1 MVPTPARESAWGVP
15 LPLMDWC
22 FPCEALMCVVLLP
35 YYFIREFCRLVC
47 CRLSCEPAREYARL
61 DPDATAGADIEAG
74 TASAAAANDAPAVSA
89 TADTPPEA
97 QQQQTVEEEL
107 SAFDR
112 AVLRYATP
120 TELRLLLT
128 HNERLGGVPIRLLSV
143 RWLLFEYKAT
153 SRPRLE
159 HRQALERQFGDAAFI
174 AGEKLERVLAELEE
188 VDMYGNGT
196 YMVQVYKTKVGG
208 EYKAVK
214 CRHDPVPINFPS
226 AAALSHMWLEPSH
239 PDPEAKNLRTQWLP
253 ALEW

>member
-1 MVPTPARESAWGVP
+1 MGASSSVA
-15 LPLMDWC
+15 
-22 FPCEALMCVVLLP
+22 
-35 YYFIREFCRLVC
+35 
-47 CRLSCEPAREYARL
+47 
-61 DPDATAGADIEAG
+61 ATADIEA
-74 TASAAAANDAPAVSA
+74 TDAPAVSA

-97 QQQQTVEEEL
+97 QQQQTAEEEL

-188 VDMYGNGT
+188 VDMYGN
-196 YMVQVYKTKVGG
+196 MVTQYKTKVGG

-214 CRHDPVPINFPS
+214 NVDGICVPINFPS